1 MKRKVSLKLS
11 SAAKGPGLAGLS
23 QKRKGHHLEDCKS
36 ITRMNMDDRADHRH
50 RTSSLQPWRL
60 DSVYCNCSCSS
71 CQLSLCLSLF
81 AITQGICHIIRG
93 LEGLR
98 GSRLYRN
105 DEMQTCNCTKP
116 INARGCQGMNR
127 TSLHTANQCTAQLNY
142 VFLFSFSL
150 WSYFPFHATNDWF
163 IKCYISVDVTIT
175 DI

>member
-1 MKRKVSLKLS
+1 MLLRV
-11 SAAKGPGLAGLS
+11 
-23 QKRKGHHLEDCKS
+23 
-36 ITRMNMDDRADHRH
+36 
-50 RTSSLQPWRL
+50 L
-60 DSVYCNCSCSS
+60 DSRDSVRRRKDTILRTAKVLQGDEYGRSGRPSTRDVPTPTLAAGQRLLYSCSS
-71 CQLSLCLSLF
+71 CQLSLCLLLF
-81 AITQGICHIIRG
+81 AITQGICHVIHG

-150 WSYFPFHATNDWF
+150 WSYFLFHE
-163 IKCYISVDVTIT
+163 IT
-175 DI
+175 TRPMIGS

>member
-1 MKRKVSLKLS
+1 
-11 SAAKGPGLAGLS
+11 
-23 QKRKGHHLEDCKS
+23 
-36 ITRMNMDDRADHRH
+36 MNMDDQADHR
-50 RTSSLQPWRL
+50 RGMSLLQPWRL
-60 DSVYCNCSCSS
+60 DSVYCTLVALASFLCVFCSLPSH
-71 CQLSLCLSLF
+71 
-81 AITQGICHIIRG
+81 GICHVIHG

-150 WSYFPFHATNDWF
+150 WSYFCFMKLPHDQ
-163 IKCYISVDVTIT
+163 
-175 DI
+175 